1 MSNLVLTDSQ
11 KAALNQQGFSSS
23 YPLPSAGISLFGLD
37 GMTGTLPV
45 AGALTVN
52 DNKVDFA
59 IPLIGVLGNCEKLL
73 PLFLGGFRLD
83 LTADAVSNFLVTGTV
98 AMTDPIMKIDSLEFV
113 CNIVSVDPGSMQAVI
128 SQHPDKMFIR
138 TQTYTHSSQILQ
150 AQSGAG
156 LYELMV
162 SSRVSSMKSLL
173 ICCSPTNAYEKM
185 YAGVNPNATAGTC
198 VLVNNIMY
206 PQNGMN
212 PSNIPSDVQAQ
223 NRIAL
228 NSLYSSLHTGLISR
242 RQFCKSSA
250 ATGACVEYA
259 DTVAEYT
266 AAPNAHYV
274 LIDTE
279 VFGRKHGALL
289 SGIDTKSG
297 STFLRYV
304 VGATLANTVHVV
316 NMFAV
321 HDVILEVDLQ
331 SRQITRR
338 V

>member
-1 MSNLVLTDSQ
+1 MSNLVLSNFQ
-11 KAALNQQGFSSS
+11 KAALNQQGFSSL
-23 YPLPSAGISLFGLD
+23 YQTATAGISLFQSD

-59 IPLIGVLGNCEKLL
+59 IPLIGVLGNCDKLL
-73 PLFLGGFRLD
+73 PLFLGGFRID
-83 LTADAVSNFLVTGTV
+83 LTADAVANYLATGTV
-98 AMTDPIMKIDSLEFV
+98 AMTDPTMKFDSIEFV
-113 CNIVSVDPGSMQAVI
+113 CNVITVDPGSLASVI
-128 SQHPDKMFIR
+128 SQHPEKMFIR
-138 TQTYTHSSQILQ
+138 TQTYTHSSQLLPPQ
-150 AQSGAG
+150 AGAG

-185 YAGVNPNATAGTC
+185 YSGVNPNATAGTC

-212 PSNIPSDVQAQ
+212 PSQNPSDVQAQ

-250 ATGACVEYA
+250 ATGTMVEYA
-259 DTVAEYT
+259 DTVAEFI
-266 AAPNAHYV
+266 AAANAHYV
-274 LIDTE
+274 LVDTE

-304 VGATLANTVHVV
+304 LGATLANTVHVV
-316 NMFAV
+316 NMFAI
-321 HDVILEVDLQ
+321 HDVILEIDLN